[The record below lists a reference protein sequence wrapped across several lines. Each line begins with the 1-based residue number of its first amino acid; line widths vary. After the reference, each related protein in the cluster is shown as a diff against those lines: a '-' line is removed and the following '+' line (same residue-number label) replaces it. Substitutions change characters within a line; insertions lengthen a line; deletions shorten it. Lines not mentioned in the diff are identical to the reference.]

1 MGGRLTSL
9 LFKQTP
15 THILFTLPQ
24 GGKKPSTDGGPG
36 FLACWLRSLML
47 GPVGLGRQGKGW
59 RGERL
64 SGWHR

>member
-24 GGKKPSTDGGPG
+24 GGKKTLNRWRAWLPSL
-36 FLACWLRSLML
+36 LAEIPHAGTSGLRQT
-47 GPVGLGRQGKGW
+47 GEGVEGREA
-59 RGERL
+59 ERL
-64 SGWHR
+64 A